1 MKSLEKFKE
10 NYQLFMVSFILQ
22 GVYIVFVPRFFR
34 KHDFIVLQVK
44 HLHGEL
50 LVSEFPKCGLPL
62 TFKIDGN
69 IRKFVQI
76 PVN

>member
-44 HLHGEL
+44 HLHG
-50 LVSEFPKCGLPL
+50 GY
-62 TFKIDGN
+62 
-69 IRKFVQI
+69 
-76 PVN
+76 